1 MHISGYMLVD
11 ATQQMDQR
19 TSRMVYLFFAEALRH
34 RQALISLIDQ
44 ESIMGL
50 TGIQIF
56 KMLPKTNCG
65 ECGVPTCL
73 AFAMNLASGKAELD
87 ACPYVSDEAR
97 EKLAEASAPPIRPVA
112 IGSGD
117 RAFKVGGET
126 VMYRHEK
133 TFYNP
138 TALAALIASDIDAGD
153 LDKKL
158 KEWNAFQYERVGL
171 NLRPEL
177 VALKDVNGDASSFA
191 AAAKKIAE
199 ESEFGLVLM
208 SDNVDVLKAG
218 VDVSAFKKPL
228 LYAATA
234 DNADDMG
241 NLAKEKGLPLA
252 VKADDIDGLIA
263 LSDKLTGM
271 GLKDLVLDSGS
282 REIKQLFEDQVAIRR
297 APLKAGNR
305 SLGFPTITFPC
316 EMASNLDVET
326 MLSSLLIAK
335 YAGIVVLSDFKGENL
350 FPLLLE
356 RLNIYT
362 DPQRPMTVTEGIYEI
377 GAPDENSPVLVTTNF
392 SLTYFIVSGEIEG
405 SRIPSWLLIMDTE
418 GLSVMTAW
426 AAGKFAGDAVAM
438 FVKKCGIVDKVA
450 HKQIIIPGYAAS
462 ISGEMEEDL
471 PDWQITIGPRDASL
485 IPKFL
490 KDLAA

>member
-1 MHISGYMLVD
+1 
-11 ATQQMDQR
+11 
-19 TSRMVYLFFAEALRH
+19 
-34 RQALISLIDQ
+34 
-44 ESIMGL
+44 MGL

-56 KMLPKTNCG
+56 KMLPKTNCA

-73 AFAMNLASGKAELD
+73 AFAMNLAAGKAELD

-97 EKLAEASAPPIRPVA
+97 EQLAEASAPPIRPVA
-112 IGSGD
+112 IGAGT

-126 VMYRHEK
+126 VMFRHEK
-133 TFYNP
+133 TFFNP
-138 TALAALIASDIDAGD
+138 TALAAMVSSDMDSKA

-158 KEWNAFQYERVGL
+158 KEWNALQYERVGL

-177 VALKDVNGDASSFA
+177 VALKDTNGDAAAFA
-191 AAAKKIAE
+191 AMAKKIAE

-208 SDNVDVLKAG
+208 TDNVEAMKGA
-218 VDVSAFKKPL
+218 VDACAFKKPL

-234 DNADDMG
+234 DNVEEMG
-241 NLAKEKGLPLA
+241 NLAKETGLPLA
-252 VKADDIDGLIA
+252 VKADSVDDLIA

-271 GLKDLVLDSGS
+271 GLKDLVLDSGA
-282 REIKQLFEDQVAIRR
+282 REIKQLFQDQVAMRR
-297 APLKAGNR
+297 APLKVANK

-316 EMASNLDVET
+316 EMAGNVDMET
-326 MLSSLLIAK
+326 LIASMLIAK
-335 YAGIVVLSDFKGENL
+335 YAGIAVLSDFKGESL

-356 RLNIYT
+356 RLNIFT
-362 DPQRPMTVTEGIYEI
+362 DPQRPMTVTEGIYEL

-405 SRIPSWLLIMDTE
+405 SRVASWLLVMDTE

-438 FVKKCGIVDKVA
+438 FVKKCGIADKVA
-450 HKQIIIPGYAAS
+450 HKNIIIPGYAAS

-471 PDWQITIGPRDASL
+471 PDWNITIGPRDASL

-490 KDLAA
+490 KDMAK